1 MMALYDKGNKMT
13 QTPEEVFQ
21 AMNASRILVAILT
34 KLGSIEIPTQLFMD
48 ANNQDRQL
56 SVTYNDENLS
66 FEFKLREEES
76 QGDNELVTD

>member
-1 MMALYDKGNKMT
+1 MT
-13 QTPEEVFQ
+13 QAPEEVFQ

-34 KLGSIEIPTQLFMD
+34 KLGSVEIPTQLFMD
-48 ANNQDRQL
+48 ANNQDKQL

-76 QGDNELVTD
+76 QGDYELVAD

>member
-1 MMALYDKGNKMT
+1 MT

-66 FEFKLREEES
+66 FEFKLREEGD
-76 QGDNELVTD
+76 QGDYELVAD

>member
-1 MMALYDKGNKMT
+1 MT

-34 KLGSIEIPTQLFMD
+34 KLGSVEIPTQLFMD
-48 ANNQDRQL
+48 ANNQDKQL

-76 QGDNELVTD
+76 QGDYELVAD

>member
-1 MMALYDKGNKMT
+1 MT

-66 FEFKLREEES
+66 FEFKLREE
-76 QGDNELVTD
+76 GDQSDYELVAD